1 MGAPHERLLG
11 AIEVALGEVSLEGLP
26 GRRRV
31 DRPAPAILGA
41 IAGPLE
47 TILRDARTGRAAPSY
62 AVAMSTAFTP
72 ALGSLLFAYGAPHP
86 TWRRWTAIAAVGE
99 ALDGGWCAAVTLG
112 AIAHAWDLVDRV
124 PTVSEGY
131 DASWAA
137 LFRLLGKEPAI
148 DPTTARDEPE
158 AIALWAALVE
168 DHARGRDPE
177 PALARVI
184 DRARALDDRVG
195 DDVVAMTD
203 PSGEHLHPTPWSA
216 TTESGTAAAAVAI
229 LARRGWAP
237 SPSFGDERRRFVEP
251 GLAPGAA
258 ALDVGAILGW

>member
-168 DHARGRDPE
+168 DHARGRD
-177 PALARVI
+177 V
-184 DRARALDDRVG
+184 DRD
-195 DDVVAMTD
+195 
-203 PSGEHLHPTPWSA
+203 
-216 TTESGTAAAAVAI
+216 GTHRAAAHVARKHANSSI
-229 LARRGWAP
+229 ALPRCSSTLNHWLLIFTVIAP
-237 SPSFGDERRRFVEP
+237 SP
-251 GLAPGAA
+251 LCTK
-258 ALDVGAILGW
+258 